1 MFWVSDHRN
10 NLILFDAN
18 GNPQPDSNIK
28 VYDDVHDLTEAHTV
42 NRNNRLIYI
51 DTNNQIMHF
60 SNNNTYTLHLEN
72 ANSVWIYRYV
82 YSSLLSGNLLI
93 GMSNKDSTCSKI
105 AQYTIDS
112 NELGKLVRTIQYD
125 NAGSELYVGPCY
137 ITGNNNGDIVVSD
150 LRNGVV
156 VTNSEGRHRF
166 TFNQDPSVIVISPKG
181 VCTDPMSH
189 ILVCVR
195 QKVMMLDKDGVF
207 LSYILSMPLEIMKI
221 ANSLSF
227 DFNSHCLWV
236 GSVSDGRVH
245 AFKYLKRHDALL
257 GIYAS
262 YL

>member
-42 NRNNRLIYI
+42 NRNGNNRLIYI

-60 SNNNTYTLHLEN
+60 SNNNTYTLYLEN

-112 NELGKLVRTIQYD
+112 NELGNWYEQ
-125 NAGSELYVGPCY
+125 
-137 ITGNNNGDIVVSD
+137 
-150 LRNGVV
+150 
-156 VTNSEGRHRF
+156 
-166 TFNQDPSVIVISPKG
+166 FNTTTQ
-181 VCTDPMSH
+181 
-189 ILVCVR
+189 
-195 QKVMMLDKDGVF
+195 
-207 LSYILSMPLEIMKI
+207 E
-221 ANSLSF
+221 
-227 DFNSHCLWV
+227 
-236 GSVSDGRVH
+236 
-245 AFKYLKRHDALL
+245 
-257 GIYAS
+257 AS
-262 YL
+262 YMLGPAT